1 MASPTICRLRPV
13 EGSDVVGQ
21 DQDISGWE
29 APGTVNTPTG
39 GRVLRIAAATRP
51 RSPADQAFL
60 DRLAKSLALQCG
72 LPLALAQR
80 RVKALAISAQPPGDA
95 GFQDRSR

>member
-1 MASPTICRLRPV
+1 M
-13 EGSDVVGQ
+13 
-21 DQDISGWE
+21 
-29 APGTVNTPTG
+29 
-39 GRVLRIAAATRP
+39 RP

-80 RVKALAISAQPPGDA
+80 RVKALAISAQPPRDA